1 MLKKNI
7 VSILKPKKKGRERK
21 EEKRVKMEYK
31 PVFKNAP
38 GFPYRSV
45 AASENPSV

>member
-1 MLKKNI
+1 MLKKKYVFCFKTQQKGPGEKI
-7 VSILKPKKKGRERK
+7 KKK
-21 EEKRVKMEYK
+21 VKMEYK